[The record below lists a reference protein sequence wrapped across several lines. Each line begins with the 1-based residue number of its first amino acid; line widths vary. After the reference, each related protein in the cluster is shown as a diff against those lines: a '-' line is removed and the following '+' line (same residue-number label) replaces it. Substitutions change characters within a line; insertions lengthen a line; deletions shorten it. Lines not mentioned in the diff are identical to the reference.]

1 MKNYVSVTF
10 MVMSVVFCTCLI
22 TANLFGTKI
31 IAIGPFTTTA
41 ALLVFP
47 ISYIVNDCV
56 TEIWGYRHARL
67 MITLAFLINL
77 TFIALSTIAVA
88 NPAAPYWTGEA
99 AFNFVFS
106 LTPRIAIASLLAFLF
121 GSLINA
127 RVMAKMKAHSPN
139 QHFSLRAVVS
149 TVVGESIDSL
159 IFYPIAFTGLLPVSQ
174 LISLM
179 IFQVVMKT
187 LYEIVA
193 LPVTMNVVKRI
204 EKHERDFDTLP
215 SSSLE
220 RMTP

>member
-10 MVMSVVFCTCLI
+10 MVMSIVFCSCLI

-88 NPAAPYWTGEA
+88 IPAAPYWTGEA

-149 TVVGESIDSL
+149 TIVGESIDSL